1 MLSSIT
7 HPQTVTR
14 KEAAMNEIRV
24 TAEREC
30 DGKDVSPWRYSLWH
44 RGEIQIVEITAA
56 EARQMIA
63 ALSHSLEIHEGKEV
77 SHDT

>member
-1 MLSSIT
+1 
-7 HPQTVTR
+7 
-14 KEAAMNEIRV
+14 MNEIRV

-30 DGKDVSPWRYSLWH
+30 DGKNVSPWRYSLWH
-44 RGEIQIVEITAA
+44 NGEIQITEITAA

-77 SHDT
+77 SDEKK